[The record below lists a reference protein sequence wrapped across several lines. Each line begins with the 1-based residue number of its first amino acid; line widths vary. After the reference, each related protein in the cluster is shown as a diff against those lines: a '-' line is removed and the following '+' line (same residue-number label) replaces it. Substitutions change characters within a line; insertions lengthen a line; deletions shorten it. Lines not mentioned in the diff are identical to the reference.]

1 MTLHDLLLVLR
12 SRWRIIVATT
22 LLALFVVAAVNLVLP
37 KQYRASATVVVDTK
51 GGDPIAGNSTQSQ
64 AIPGYLATQVGI
76 VSSDRVVQKVIQSSG
91 IGNDE
96 RLRKRWRDE
105 ASGVDLSVLPPFIRE
120 WRESIEG
127 IIRENSPL
135 SLPSEETE
143 AQEARDF
150 DTFESWLTAR
160 LLRKLQVRPAS
171 EGNLIE
177 ITVTWEEGALAAKI
191 ANAFARAYIDT
202 NLELKV
208 EPAKQYVKWFEERNI
223 ALRKEVEKA
232 QARLSEYQR
241 AKGIVASSDASLDIE
256 NARLSELSSQL
267 TALQGL
273 RADSASRERQASN
286 RSDSLTEVLQNPVVA
301 SLKADLSRL
310 ELKRAETAQ
319 RYGDNYPDIRRL
331 DEQISTA
338 RERLDQEIARVT
350 SSLRAS
356 NQINMQREAEIRRQL
371 DAQRRNVLQMSRQR
385 DEIAVLQ
392 SDVANAQR
400 AYDTV
405 TQRLAQ
411 TSLESQNQMTNV
423 AIITPAIRPL
433 FPDSPR
439 VKVNLLLS
447 LVFGFLFG
455 VALALFRERIDQR
468 LYGADHLRHVIGAP
482 VFGILGQQGMALA
495 QTRPRGLLSKW

>member
-1 MTLHDLLLVLR
+1 MTLQDLLLVLR
-12 SRWRIIVATT
+12 SRWQIIALAMFLT
-22 LLALFVVAAVNLVLP
+22 LFAVAAVNLALP

-51 GGDPIAGNSTQSQ
+51 GGDPVAGNSAQSQ

-91 IGNDE
+91 LVNDE
-96 RLRKRWRDE
+96 RLRKRWQDE
-105 ASGVDLSVLPPFIRE
+105 ADGVPLPGLSGFVLQLK
-120 WRESIEG
+120 ESIAGLIHED
-127 IIRENSPL
+127 E
-135 SLPSEETE
+135 LPAPDSDD
-143 AQEARDF
+143 AQNF

-160 LLRKLQVRPAS
+160 LTKRLQVRPAR

-177 ITVTWEEGALAAKI
+177 ITVTWEEAARAAQI

-208 EPAKQYVKWFEERNI
+208 EPAKQYVKWFEERNL
-223 ALRKEVEKA
+223 ALRKDLETA

-241 AKGIVASSDASLDIE
+241 TKGILAPSDASLDIE
-256 NARLSELSSQL
+256 NARLRELSSQL
-267 TALQGL
+267 TALQGT
-273 RADSASRERQASN
+273 RADSASRERQAGT
-286 RSDSLTEVLQNPVVA
+286 RRDSLAEVLQNPVVA
-301 SLKADLSRL
+301 SLKADLSKL
-310 ELKRAETAQ
+310 ELRRAETSQ

-338 RERLDQEIARVT
+338 RERLNQETARVV
-350 SSLRAS
+350 SSLSSS
-356 NQINMQREAEIRRQL
+356 NQINMQREAEIRRQM
-371 DAQRRNVLQMSRQR
+371 DSQRRSVLQMTRQR

-392 SDVANAQR
+392 NDVANAQR

-423 AIITPAIRPL
+423 AIITPAVRPL

-439 VKVNLLLS
+439 IKVNILLA
-447 LVFGFLFG
+447 LVFGFLLG
-455 VALALFRERIDQR
+455 VASALFRERIDQR
-468 LYGADHLRHVIGAP
+468 LYGADHLRHVLGAP
-482 VFGILGQQGMALA
+482 VFGMLGQQGVALTQA
-495 QTRPRGLLSKW
+495 RPRGLLSKW

>member
-1 MTLHDLLLVLR
+1 MTLYDLLLVLR
-12 SRWRIIVATT
+12 SRWKIIALATFLT
-22 LLALFVVAAVNLVLP
+22 LFAVAAVNLALP

-51 GGDPIAGNSTQSQ
+51 GGDPVAGNSAQSQ
-64 AIPGYLATQVGI
+64 TIPGYLATQVGI
-76 VSSDRVVQKVIQSSG
+76 VSSDRVVQKVIQASDLGS
-91 IGNDE
+91 DD
-96 RLRKRWRDE
+96 RLRKRWQSE
-105 ASGVDLSVLPPFIRE
+105 ADGVDLPGLPGFVQQLKEAVAGLVHGDEAPSSESVQ
-120 WRESIEG
+120 
-127 IIRENSPL
+127 N
-135 SLPSEETE
+135 
-143 AQEARDF
+143 F

-160 LLRKLQVRPAS
+160 LASRLQVRPAR

-177 ITVTWEEGALAAKI
+177 ITVTWEEAGRASQI

-208 EPAKQYVKWFEERNI
+208 EPAKQYVKWFEERNL
-223 ALRKEVEKA
+223 ALRKDLEMA

-241 AKGIVASSDASLDIE
+241 AKGILAPSDASLDIE
-256 NARLSELSSQL
+256 NARLSDLSSQL
-267 TALQGL
+267 TALQGS
-273 RADSASRERQASN
+273 RAESASRERQAGT
-286 RSDSLTEVLQNPVVA
+286 RRDSLTEVLQNPVVA

-338 RERLDQEIARVT
+338 KERLDQEIARVA
-350 SSLRAS
+350 SSLSGS
-356 NQINMQREAEIRRQL
+356 NQINMQREAEIRRQM
-371 DAQRRNVLQMSRQR
+371 DAQRRNVLQMTRQR

-392 SDVANAQR
+392 NDVTNAQR

-423 AIITPAIRPL
+423 AIITPAVRPL

-439 VKVNLLLS
+439 IKVNILLA

-455 VALALFRERIDQR
+455 VAWALFRERIDQR
-468 LYGADHLRHVIGAP
+468 LYGGDHLRHVLGAP
-482 VFGILGQQGMALA
+482 VFGILGQQSMALRQA
-495 QTRPRGLLSKW
+495 RPRGLLSRW

>member
-12 SRWRIIVATT
+12 SRWRIIAMTT
-22 LLALFVVAAVNLVLP
+22 FLTLFAVAAVNLALP
-37 KQYRASATVVVDTK
+37 KQYRASATVVVDTR
-51 GGDPIAGNSTQSQ
+51 GGDPVAGNNTQSQ
-64 AIPGYLATQVGI
+64 TIPGYLATQVGI
-76 VSSDRVVQKVIQSSG
+76 VASDRVVQKVIQSSG
-91 IGNDE
+91 VGNDE
-96 RLRKRWRDE
+96 RLRKRWQNE
-105 ASGVDLSVLPPFIRE
+105 ADGVALPGLSGFVQQLKDSIAGLLHGNQPPLP
-120 WRESIEG
+120 ESED
-127 IIRENSPL
+127 
-135 SLPSEETE
+135 
-143 AQEARDF
+143 AQNF

-160 LLRKLQVRPAS
+160 LVRNLQVRPAR

-177 ITVTWEEGALAAKI
+177 ITVTWEEAARASQI

-208 EPAKQYVKWFEERNI
+208 EPAKQYVKWFEERNL
-223 ALRKEVEKA
+223 ALRKDLEMA

-241 AKGIVASSDASLDIE
+241 SKGILASSDASLDIE
-256 NARLSELSSQL
+256 NARLSDLSSQL
-267 TALQGL
+267 TALQGT
-273 RADSASRERQASN
+273 RADSASRERQAGA
-286 RSDSLTEVLQNPVVA
+286 RRDSLTEVLQNPVVA

-338 RERLDQEIARVT
+338 KERLDQEIARVA
-350 SSLRAS
+350 SSLSAS
-356 NQINMQREAEIRRQL
+356 NQINMQREAEIRRQMN
-371 DAQRRNVLQMSRQR
+371 AQRSQVLQMTRQR
-385 DEIAVLQ
+385 DEISVLQ
-392 SDVANAQR
+392 NDVANAQK

-423 AIITPAIRPL
+423 AIITPAVRPL

-439 VKVNLLLS
+439 IKVNMLLA

-468 LYGADHLRHVIGAP
+468 LYGADHLRHVLGAP
-482 VFGILGQQGMALA
+482 VFGMLGQQGLALT
-495 QTRPRGLLSKW
+495 QTRPKGLLSKW